1 VCAAVAAQPVLPALR
16 GDDGERDGGG
26 GRASMRARHPWALRQ
41 IFFLVTIIGANIVVA
56 YRQVDME
63 NAVQELDAERYARS
77 RAVSTD

>member
-1 VCAAVAAQPVLPALR
+1 
-16 GDDGERDGGG
+16 
-26 GRASMRARHPWALRQ
+26 MRARHPWALRQ